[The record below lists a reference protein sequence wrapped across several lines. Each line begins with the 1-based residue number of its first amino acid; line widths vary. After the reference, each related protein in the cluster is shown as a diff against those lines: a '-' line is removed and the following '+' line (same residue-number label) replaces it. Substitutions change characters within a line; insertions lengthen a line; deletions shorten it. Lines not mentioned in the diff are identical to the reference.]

1 MVISG
6 LFLFVIFL
14 LVWRIHTALTTYH
27 ITAKFKE
34 MKPLPHHI
42 QVLYKGLKIGNVIS
56 VKHSDDLEYTLIK
69 LRLPKKIKLPHNV
82 IAHLMIEKRRFHD
95 YDYIELVKPESTS
108 EECLTSN
115 SEIQGIAMVDS
126 RNFFANQNIED
137 LETARDNLFKASE
150 SLNNTIEGLG
160 ELFVL
165 LQDVVKENQANLN
178 QVTKNLSHT
187 TGNLNNATQKIDNA
201 IVEKQLRNSFDYL
214 ENSLSN
220 FNTTSG
226 EINNTAML
234 LNEEFPVVINDSKK
248 ILNNLEEI
256 TSAVSSSMQKPFGG
270 FRLLFGRTIDN
281 CR

>member
-1 MVISG
+1 MISG

-82 IAHLMIEKRRFHD
+82 IANLMIEKRRFYD

-115 SEIQGIAMVDS
+115 SEIG
-126 RNFFANQNIED
+126 NI
-137 LETARDNLFKASE
+137 
-150 SLNNTIEGLG
+150 
-160 ELFVL
+160 
-165 LQDVVKENQANLN
+165 KENINISMKGKDIFIAF
-178 QVTKNLSHT
+178 
-187 TGNLNNATQKIDNA
+187 NARYFMEALRTNSDEFIKINFSSQIAPCTICSAEEDKYLYLILPVR
-201 IVEKQLRNSFDYL
+201 IVE
-214 ENSLSN
+214 
-220 FNTTSG
+220 
-226 EINNTAML
+226 
-234 LNEEFPVVINDSKK
+234 
-248 ILNNLEEI
+248 
-256 TSAVSSSMQKPFGG
+256 
-270 FRLLFGRTIDN
+270 
-281 CR
+281 